1 VNSQQAISDGG
12 QNNYFWLKETDEA
25 GLLPMV
31 ILSKYSK
38 FFIKELY
45 GFKFAK

>member
-1 VNSQQAISDGG
+1 VNFQQAILMVVKTIIFG
-12 QNNYFWLKETDEA
+12 WKETDEA

-31 ILSKYSK
+31 ILLKYSK
-38 FFIKELY
+38 FSIKELY